1 MSKPKKTLIYYRILQ
16 YQEENL
22 EFLKKH
28 FDVIYLEDP
37 DKDTPEILS
46 KAEVILAPLGFF
58 LGKEKIDLSPDL
70 KVIAS
75 NTTGEP
81 HIDVPYTEK
90 KRIKV
95 LSLKDQTEFL
105 GQITPTAEL
114 TFGLIISLMRRI
126 PWAFDSVKN
135 GTWNRRLFGG
145 RSMLSR
151 MSLGVVGLGRLG
163 KMVANYGK
171 SFGMKIL
178 YFESNEKPPIPH
190 GLSRMS
196 TLEELVVSSDIVT
209 AHINLTE
216 ENKGLFDN
224 RIFSKFK
231 KGSYFINTAR
241 GEIVDFNALLDNL
254 KNGRLAGAALDVFES
269 EFKKGFQKQI
279 KNHPLLEYA
288 KSHDNLLITPHVG
301 GSTYDAW
308 KDTEEHTIKL
318 ILNYLG
324 SCD

>member
-1 MSKPKKTLIYYRILQ
+1 MLKPKKTLIYYRILQ

-28 FDVIYLEDP
+28 FNVIYLEDP
-37 DKDTPEILS
+37 DDDSPEILS
-46 KAEVILAPLGFF
+46 TAEVILAPLGFF
-58 LGKEKIDLSPDL
+58 LDKKKIDLSPKL

-81 HIDVPYTEK
+81 HIDVPYAEEK
-90 KRIKV
+90 SIKV
-95 LSLKDQTEFL
+95 ISLKDQAEFL
-105 GQITPTAEL
+105 ELITPTAEL
-114 TFGLIISLMRRI
+114 TFGLIISLIRRI
-126 PWAFDSVKN
+126 PWAFNSVKT
-135 GTWNRRLFGG
+135 GIWNRRLFGG
-145 RSMLSR
+145 LAMLSR
-151 MSLGVVGLGRLG
+151 MSLGIVGMGRLG

-171 SFGMKIL
+171 SFGMKVL
-178 YFESNEKPPIPH
+178 YFENDEKFPIPS

-196 TLEELVVSSDIVT
+196 TLEELVASSDIVT

-216 ENKGLFDN
+216 ENRRLFNN

-241 GEIVDFNALLDNL
+241 GEIVDFNALLDHL

-269 EFKKGFQKQI
+269 EFKKGFQRQI

-288 KSHDNLLITPHVG
+288 KSHDNLLITPHIG